1 MTDGIKTEAKE
12 KMKNNMFE
20 FWIILIIIAL
30 ITALFEKLPEF
41 FGAELY
47 EETELFGLTVKQA
60 TTAGSLWSI
69 VTGVISTLCS
79 IVLVYWVLS
88 IIRGKKCDVMD
99 GVKFTFNH
107 ILTITVVGIIVTFL
121 TAIGFVLL
129 IIPGFIV
136 ALGFSQVLPY
146 IVDNPDKG
154 ITDVIKESWELM
166 KGHKWEYFVFI
177 LSFILWF
184 ILCLLVIPM
193 IYVIPY
199 VEFAAA
205 IYYTRLIGEKS
216 PKKSNE

>member
-12 KMKNNMFE
+12 KMKGNMVE
-20 FWIILIIIAL
+20 FWIMMIVIGLINF
-30 ITALFEKLPEF
+30 LFEKLPEF

-47 EETELFGLTVKQA
+47 EETELFGLTVKQT
-60 TTAGSLWSI
+60 TTAGSLWSL
-69 VTGVISTLCS
+69 VTGIITAILSVI
-79 IVLVYWVLS
+79 VVYWVLS
-88 IIRGKKCDVMD
+88 IIRGKKCEAMD
-99 GVKFTFNH
+99 GVKFAFEH
-107 ILTITVVGIIVTFL
+107 IITIAVVSLITTVL

-129 IIPGFIV
+129 IIPGFII

-154 ITDVIKESWELM
+154 IGDVIKESWELM
-166 KGHKWEYFVFI
+166 KGHKFEYFVFI

-184 ILCLLVIPM
+184 ILCVLIIPL

-199 VEFAAA
+199 VEFSAA
-205 IYYTRLIGEKS
+205 IYYTRLIGENS